1 MRRTLPFIAL
11 LAFAAPA
18 SAQSGG
24 VEVPPYN
31 GPVTG
36 DGGGAVYKKAK
47 RKRRPRARGP
57 VLSSFSVSR
66 HIYLRGAPARVSF
79 RIDGGSPL
87 RDVRIYLM
95 PAGAKRPASTI
106 RLGRRKRGVRHRVRI
121 TGSENGVLAEGRYTV
136 RMGAKDSRGRRLRRA
151 AGISSTVTLGNLPDP
166 RHRFPVAGPFSW
178 GGPDSRFGAA
188 RKGHVHQ
195 GQDLAAAEG
204 TPVVAPYGGTIKAVQ
219 YQAAGAGHYAVL
231 SGTGEDRDYVF
242 MHLQT
247 GSIPVARG
255 QRVRTGQMIGRVG
268 NTGRSFGAHLHFE
281 IWIGGGWYSGGK
293 PVDPWPYLH
302 AWR

>member
-1 MRRTLPFIAL
+1 MRRTIPAIAF
-11 LAFAAPA
+11 LALASPA

-24 VEVPPYN
+24 ADVPPSN

-47 RKRRPRARGP
+47 VKRRPRARGP

-66 HIYLRGAPARVSF
+66 RIYLRGAPGRVSF

-87 RDVRIYLM
+87 RDVRIYLT

-106 RLGRRKRGVRHRVRI
+106 KLGRRARRVLHRVRI
-121 TGSENGVLAEGRYTV
+121 TGTENGVLAAGRYTV
-136 RMGAKDSRGRRLRRA
+136 RVGAKDSRGRRLRRA
-151 AGISSTVTLGNLPDP
+151 AGISSTVALGDLPGP
-166 RHRFPVAGPFSW
+166 GHRFPVAGPFSW

-188 RKGHVHQ
+188 RKGHTHQ
-195 GQDLAAAEG
+195 GQDLSAAEG
-204 TPVVAPYGGTIKAVQ
+204 TPVVAPYRGTIKTVQ
-219 YQAAGAGHYAVL
+219 YQASGAGHYVVL
-231 SGTGEDRDYVF
+231 GGAGEDRDYVF
-242 MHLQT
+242 MHLKT
-247 GSIPVARG
+247 GSILVSRG
-255 QRVRTGQMIGRVG
+255 QQVRTGQLIGQVG

-281 IWIGGGWYSGGK
+281 IWIGGGWYSGGR